1 MIIIQI
7 LKNLKTILTITFE
20 RNFVSNYVNNSFE
33 CPKAVPP
40 IHCCQKTTVLIGIE
54 ICFVFMF
61 FTEEA

>member
-7 LKNLKTILTITFE
+7 LKNLKTILTITLKE
-20 RNFVSNYVNNSFE
+20 ISFLE

-40 IHCCQKTTVLIGIE
+40 IHWRQKTTVLIGIE
-54 ICFVFMF
+54 ICFAFMF